1 MRVFLLLATLL
12 VAGAASAPAGTISM
26 TIAQRATLTDG
37 TLSVTVTLSNNGDE
51 AAQSVVPVL
60 RFRDQEARGT
70 LRPAL
75 EPKTSVEDT
84 LTITTDVGA
93 GRWPY
98 RLAVDY
104 TDANQYPFQALQ
116 VQVVA
121 AGNPAPSKVAITSV
135 KPQGPV
141 AGTSSV
147 DVAMKNLAGDARTLV
162 VGLMVPDGLEATQP
176 GGTVALA
183 GWGEQKLAIPV
194 TNRTALAGS
203 RYPVFAVVEYD
214 DGGVHEASVG
224 QGIVEIIAA
233 EGGVQQWRG
242 SLLWVAGGLVALWL
256 VFVGWSAMRRG
267 SARS

>member
-1 MRVFLLLATLL
+1 MRVILLLTTL
-12 VAGAASAPAGTISM
+12 VATGMPALAGTISI
-26 TIAQRATLTDG
+26 TIAQRAQLADG
-37 TLSVTVTLSNNGDE
+37 KLNVTVTVSNNGDE

-75 EPKTSVEDT
+75 EPKTGFEET
-84 LTITTDVGA
+84 LTVTTDVGQ

-116 VQVVA
+116 VQTVT
-121 AGNPAPSKVAITSV
+121 AGNPPPSKVAITSL

-141 AGTSSV
+141 AGTENV
-147 DVAMKNLAGDARTLV
+147 DVAMKNLTGDARTLI
-162 VGLMVPDGLEATQP
+162 VGLMVPDGLLE
-176 GGTVALA
+176 LA

-203 RYPVFAVVEYD
+203 RYPVFAVAEYD
-214 DGGVHEASVG
+214 DGGVHQTSIG
-224 QGIVEIIAA
+224 QGVVEIIAA
-233 EGGVQQWRG
+233 EGGAQQWRTP
-242 SLLWVAGGLVALWL
+242 LLWVAGGLVALWL
-256 VFVGWSAMRRG
+256 LFAAGSAIRRG